1 NGTLSVDGSLDLN
14 ATVGTN
20 GTNTVTVSGLASDV
34 NTVLA
39 SLSYTASTEFE
50 GADTLNVTAT
60 SKDGAAAVSGVSN
73 DATVGITI
81 NPVSDTPSVA
91 AATATVALDENTSTA
106 ISGVSGTPATG
117 DASDPVTVTLHV
129 TNGTLSLAGTLA
141 APVGNNGTDTVTV
154 SGLASDVNAVL

>member
-60 SKDGAAAVSGVSN
+60 SKDGSAAVSGVSN
-73 DATVGITI
+73 DATVAITV
-81 NPVSDTPSVA
+81 NPVSDTPSVSVPG
-91 AATATVALDENTSTA
+91 TTVVLEENTSHA
-106 ISGVSGTPATG
+106 ITGVTVTSATG
-117 DASDPVTVTLHV
+117 DEADPVAATLSVTHGTLHV
-129 TNGTLSLAGTLA
+129 NT
-141 APVGNNGTDTVTV
+141 VG
-154 SGLASDVNAVL
+154 